1 MRVPEPVR
9 ALDRK
14 FYGVVE
20 GIVVDNVDPDKQGR
34 IKVTFPWYHE
44 GTVTEWCRVRQLY
57 AGPGYGTFFIPEK
70 GDEVLLAFV
79 HGDMRMA
86 IILGGLYN
94 GKDRPPSDR
103 QQDHH
108 KNEKLIRTKAGH
120 QLVLDDTSH
129 KEKIRLISKSGH
141 ELRLDDEGG
150 KEQLTATTAGGHTLS
165 LDDAGKQITIRTSGG
180 QTLVMSATD
189 GSITLSGVT
198 VTLAGS
204 VSVGV
209 EAPAIDF
216 TGTSVTLGG
225 TSDRAVLGDQLM
237 ALFNAH
243 THPIPGG
250 STGTPSTPMTA
261 SELSQIVKVG

>member
-1 MRVPEPVR
+1 MRIAEPVR
-9 ALDRK
+9 AYDRK

-20 GIVVDNVDPDKQGR
+20 GIVIDNVDPEKKGR
-34 IKVTFPWYHE
+34 IKVQFPWYDE

-70 GDEVLLAFV
+70 KDEVLIAFV

-94 GKDRPPSDR
+94 AKDRPPTHR
-103 QQDHH
+103 GKDHQ
-108 KNEKLIRTKAGH
+108 KNEKLIRTKGGH
-120 QLVLDDTSH
+120 ELLFDDTH
-129 KEKIRLISKSGH
+129 DKEKIRLVSKGGH

-150 KEQLTATTAGGHTLS
+150 KETLTATTHGGHALS

-180 QTLVMSATD
+180 QTIVMDASTGA
-189 GSITLSGVT
+189 ITLSGVT
-198 VTLAGS
+198 LILTGS
-204 VSVGV
+204 VSLGLA
-209 EAPAIDF
+209 APAIDF
-216 TGTSVTLGG
+216 TGGSVTLGG
-225 TSDRAVLGDQLM
+225 SSDRVVLGDQLM

-250 STGTPSTPMTA
+250 STGAPLQPMTGTQ
-261 SELSQIVKVG
+261 LSSTVKVG